1 MTSSIDR
8 RTFLAAIAG
17 GVSGVLV
24 AKRADQDNQA
34 ITRLMNDF
42 ADAERRYDKEAVS
55 SMLDKDFIYV
65 GNDGSLTRR
74 VDFVRLTDEVVNPID
89 ILDVTNIEVHVR
101 GDTAIATGLV
111 HEKGIIDGRGYDFKG
126 RTLNTFSRQNGKWVC
141 LAIHD

>member
-1 MTSSIDR
+1 
-8 RTFLAAIAG
+8 
-17 GVSGVLV
+17 
-24 AKRADQDNQA
+24 
-34 ITRLMNDF
+34 MNDF

-101 GDTAIATGLV
+101 GDTAIATDLV